1 MWALAMAHYVECF
14 VDGSV
19 TIQCALEPQT
29 PINSPARKKR
39 RSAFE
44 SPYSPLLFPASPPIP
59 EHTVKKRKHPLS
71 LCETLAP
78 KRPVEKRF
86 VTCQKPRFTRA
97 EARIRKASIPSPSG
111 NIPLLS
117 PFSSR
122 AQPSH
127 PVYVEDK
134 STDSDEEGTFAALVR
149 LAAATPIARR
159 SSPITV
165 HDSDSE
171 YLVSDV
177 ELTDDVLKL
186 LDAPIHPTTAA
197 LSAGV
202 APSTSSPIVIYA
214 SDSEYDLSDIEL
226 DDNTI
231 RLLDQTN

>member
-71 LCETLAP
+71 LCETLPP
-78 KRPVEKRF
+78 KHPVEKHF
-86 VTCQKPRFTRA
+86 ANHQKWLTRA
-97 EARIRKASIPSPSG
+97 EARIRKASIPSPSA

-117 PFSSR
+117 PFSSG
-122 AQPSH
+122 AQPSR

-149 LAAATPIARR
+149 LAAAMPIARR

-165 HDSDSE
+165 HNSDSE

>member
-1 MWALAMAHYVECF
+1 M
-14 VDGSV
+14 
-19 TIQCALEPQT
+19 
-29 PINSPARKKR
+29 
-39 RSAFE
+39 
-44 SPYSPLLFPASPPIP
+44 
-59 EHTVKKRKHPLS
+59 
-71 LCETLAP
+71 
-78 KRPVEKRF
+78 
-86 VTCQKPRFTRA
+86 
-97 EARIRKASIPSPSG
+97 SIPSPSA

-122 AQPSH
+122 AQPSRH
-127 PVYVEDK
+127 VYVEDK
-134 STDSDEEGTFAALVR
+134 STDSDEEGTFAALVC
-149 LAAATPIARR
+149 LTAAMPIARR

-171 YLVSDV
+171 YLVSNV

-186 LDAPIHPTTAA
+186 LDAPVHPTTAA

-214 SDSEYDLSDIEL
+214 SDSEYDLSDIKL